1 MLVIYYKQ
9 IIKMGRFIGTVL
21 SYMLEKVPEEVDTP
35 KLMSLKIHLQK
46 THDSL
51 KFSPPEMINSN
62 YYWTVVGDYLNNSVS
77 QEDYETIPWV
87 QNVIDIFT
95 DKIKIEE

>member
-1 MLVIYYKQ
+1 
-9 IIKMGRFIGTVL
+9 
-21 SYMLEKVPEEVDTP
+21 
-35 KLMSLKIHLQK
+35 
-46 THDSL
+46 
-51 KFSPPEMINSN
+51 MINSN